1 MLVTADVRIG
11 SACVILE
18 LITTDAVVVVV
29 AETVLSDGFVLDVIE
44 LENVG
49 VLVAVGNFVEVE
61 I

>member
-1 MLVTADVRIG
+1 MLVTSDVRMG

-18 LITTDAVVVVV
+18 LITTDALVVVV